1 MEKYSECISVLISVL
16 TAMSIFMPFVIQ
28 WLKKLVTEE
37 TIVKKFKTVELFSF
51 ICTAIVAL
59 VIYVFVLVFVPTLFS
74 GWSIPQIILMAI
86 GFIAVAGFASQGMYD
101 KVIKQ
106 LLTWFSKS

>member
-28 WLKKLVTEE
+28 WLKKVIGEE
-37 TIVKKFKTVELFSF
+37 KIVSKFKTIEFFSF
-51 ICTAIVAL
+51 IVTAIAAL
-59 VIYVFVLVFVPTLFS
+59 VIYVFVLVFAPNLFN
-74 GWSIPQIILMAI
+74 GWSIPQVILMAV
-86 GFIAVAGFASQGMYD
+86 GFIAVSGFASQGMYD

-106 LLTWFSKS
+106 LIEWFSKS